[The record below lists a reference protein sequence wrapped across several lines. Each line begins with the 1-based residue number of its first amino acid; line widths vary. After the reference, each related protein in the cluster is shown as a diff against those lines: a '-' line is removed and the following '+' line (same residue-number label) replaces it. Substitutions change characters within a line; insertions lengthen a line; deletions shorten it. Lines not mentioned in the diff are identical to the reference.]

1 MKPEIIVAGLGNPG
15 NKYKGT
21 RHNIGFM
28 VLSELAGRRIQEKP
42 QKKFHADIL
51 KGRVVEKNVLFLC
64 PNTYMNLSGTA
75 IAEAARFYKLDPSNV
90 LIVCDDVD
98 LPVGKLRIRSHGGSG
113 GQKGLK
119 DIIQKLGTENF
130 PRIRIG
136 IGRPPEK
143 VDMADYVLST
153 FTKSEKT
160 EIEWAIQAAA
170 DAVEHWLVQGIDSTM
185 NRFNP

>member
-28 VLSELAGRRIQEKP
+28 VLSELAERGCSDKP

-51 KGRVVEKNVLFLC
+51 LGKVANKNVLFLC
-64 PNTYMNLSGTA
+64 PTTYMNLSGTA
-75 IAEAARFYKLDPSNV
+75 VAEAARFFKLDPEQILV
-90 LIVCDDVD
+90 VCDDAD
-98 LPVGKLRIRSHGGSG
+98 LPVGKLRIRAHGGSG

-130 PRIRIG
+130 PRIRVG

-153 FTKSEKT
+153 FAKSEKT
-160 EIEWAIQAAA
+160 EIEWAIKSAA
-170 DAVEHWLVQGIDSTM
+170 DAVEHWLLQGIDSAM
-185 NRFNP
+185 NRFNS